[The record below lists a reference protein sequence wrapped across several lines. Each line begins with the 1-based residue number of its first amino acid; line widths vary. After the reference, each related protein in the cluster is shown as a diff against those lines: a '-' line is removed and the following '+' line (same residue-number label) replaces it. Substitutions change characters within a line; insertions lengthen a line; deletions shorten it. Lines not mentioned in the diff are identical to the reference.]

1 MVGLNPLGEKLHLN
15 TIKHC
20 FENFSFPTDDYVAT
34 AQDSDE
40 EFEMLFNE
48 ISENCS
54 VEVDN
59 TLATS
64 EEVTGKQFAKYNNSH
79 RGIVTS

>member
-1 MVGLNPLGEKLHLN
+1 MA
-15 TIKHC
+15 
-20 FENFSFPTDDYVAT
+20 FPTENYVAT

-48 ISENCS
+48 ISKSCS
-54 VEVDN
+54 IDEYVQADN

-64 EEVTGKQFAKYNNSH
+64 EEVDVSKIDRRENHFFAFASFLDFQFS
-79 RGIVTS
+79 RRV

>member
-15 TIKHC
+15 TINHC

-48 ISENCS
+48 ISANYFIDEY

-64 EEVTGKQFAKYNNSH
+64 EEVDVNK
-79 RGIVTS
+79 ID